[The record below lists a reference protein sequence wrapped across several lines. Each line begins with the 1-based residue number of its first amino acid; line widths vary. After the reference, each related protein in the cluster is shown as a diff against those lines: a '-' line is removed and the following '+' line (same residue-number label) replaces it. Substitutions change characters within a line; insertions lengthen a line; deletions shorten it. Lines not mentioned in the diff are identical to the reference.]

1 MRGKHSFQEISNQ
14 ARGWQAGSE
23 VVLGQKEK
31 LRSMVERNAEQR
43 LLFMGCGS
51 THYLAQFSALF
62 FQRITGLPCKSTPS
76 SEVFL
81 NPNTFLREDETPL
94 VVALSRSGRTSE
106 TIKAVQEMRARG
118 SEALAIS
125 CYQDTGLSSAASATI
140 SIPEAQEKSFAQT
153 GSFAA
158 MLIAVQTL
166 AALTAHD
173 DAFLQE
179 LAALPAHAE
188 ELVARAK
195 PVARTVGT
203 NEDYKRISYLGSGP
217 LYGLANEG
225 TIKMKEM
232 SLSLAEAYH
241 FMEFRHGPMSLLDE
255 EHLIVGLLSERTRNY
270 EVAVLRDLRERGG
283 SIVVVANEDRGLSRE
298 FDAVFALN
306 ADLPERARPVLYLP
320 FLQFMAYY
328 RAMGRDLN
336 PDRPRN
342 VSMAIRLEGT
352 EMTE

>member
-1 MRGKHSFQEISNQ
+1 MRGEYSFQEISNQ
-14 ARGWQAGSE
+14 AQGWKAGRE
-23 VVLGQKEK
+23 VVLTQKEK
-31 LRSMVERNAEQR
+31 LRSMVERNAEQG
-43 LLFMGCGS
+43 LLFIGCGS
-51 THYLAQFSALF
+51 THYLSQFSARF

-81 NPNTFLREDETPL
+81 NPDTFLRKDETPL

-106 TIKAVQEMRARG
+106 TIKAAQKMRARG

-125 CYQDTGLSSAASATI
+125 CYQDTGLASAVSATI
-140 SIPEAQEKSFAQT
+140 SIPQAQEQSFAQT

-166 AALTAHD
+166 AALVADD
-173 DAFLQE
+173 DAFLGE
-179 LAALPAHAE
+179 IKALPSQAD
-188 ELVARAK
+188 ELIARAK
-195 PVARTVGT
+195 PVAKKVGT
-203 NEDYKRISYLGSGP
+203 NEKYKRISYLGSGP
-217 LYGLANEG
+217 LYALANEG

-255 EHLIVGLLSERTRNY
+255 EHLIVGLVSEGTRDY
-270 EVAVLRDLRERGG
+270 EIAVLRDLQERGG
-283 SIVVVANEDRGLSRE
+283 GVVVIANEDRELQGFTTTFILNSDLS
-298 FDAVFALN
+298 
-306 ADLPERARPVLYLP
+306 ERARPVLYLP

-328 RAMGRDLN
+328 RAMKRDLN

>member
-1 MRGKHSFQEISNQ
+1 MRGEYSFQEISNQ
-14 ARGWQAGSE
+14 AQGWRAGRE
-23 VVLGQKEK
+23 AILARKKKV
-31 LRSMVERNAEQR
+31 RSMVERNAEQG
-43 LLFMGCGS
+43 LLFTGCGS
-51 THYLAQFSALF
+51 THYLAQFSAPF
-62 FQRITGLPCKSTPS
+62 FQRATGLFCQSTPS

-81 NPNTFLREDETPL
+81 NPDTLLREGETPL

-106 TIKAVQEMRARG
+106 TIKAVQKMCDRG

-125 CYQDTGLSSAASATI
+125 CYQDTGLAAAASATI
-140 SIPEAQEKSFAQT
+140 SIREAQEKSFAQT

-166 AALTAHD
+166 AALTTHD
-173 DAFLQE
+173 DTFLQE
-179 LAALPAHAE
+179 LAALPSKAD
-188 ELVARAK
+188 ELIARAK
-195 PVARTVGT
+195 PVAKTVGS
-203 NEDYKRISYLGSGP
+203 NEDYKRISFLGSGP

-255 EHLIVGLLSERTRNY
+255 EHLIVGLVSERTRDY
-270 EVAVLRDLRERGG
+270 EVAVLRDLQERG
-283 SIVVVANEDRGLSRE
+283 SAVVAVADEDGGLSQD
-298 FDAVFALN
+298 FDTVFTLN
-306 ADLPERARPVLYLP
+306 SDLPERARPVLYLP

-328 RAMGRDLN
+328 RAMGRDLD

>member
-1 MRGKHSFQEISNQ
+1 MRGEYSFQEISNQ
-14 ARGWQAGSE
+14 AQGWQAGSQ
-23 VVLGQKEK
+23 VVLAQKEK
-31 LRSMVERNAEQR
+31 LLSMVERNAEQG

-51 THYLAQFSALF
+51 THYLAQFSAPF
-62 FQRITGLPCKSTPS
+62 FQRITGLSCKSTPS

-81 NPNTFLREDETPL
+81 NPDTFLREDETPL

-106 TIKAVQEMRARG
+106 TIKAVQEMRARS
-118 SEALAIS
+118 SEALAVS
-125 CYQDTGLSSAASATI
+125 CYRDTGLASVASSTI

-166 AALTAHD
+166 AAVTVDD

-179 LAALPAHAE
+179 IRALPSKADA
-188 ELVARAK
+188 LITRAK
-195 PVARTVGT
+195 PVAKEIGT
-203 NEDYKRISYLGSGP
+203 NENYKRISYLGSGP

-241 FMEFRHGPMSLLDE
+241 FMEFRHGPMSLLDR
-255 EHLIVGLLSERTRNY
+255 EHLIVGLVSERTRDY
-270 EVAVLRDLRERGG
+270 EVAVLQNLRERGG
-283 SIVVVANEDRGLSRE
+283 SIVVVANEDRGLSQE
-298 FDAVFALN
+298 FDTVFTLN

-320 FLQFMAYY
+320 FLQFMAYF
-328 RAMGRDLN
+328 RAIGRELN

>member
-14 ARGWQAGSE
+14 ARGWQAGNN
-23 VVLGQKEK
+23 VVLAQKEK
-31 LRSMVERNAEQR
+31 LRSMVQRNAEQG

-51 THYLAQFSALF
+51 THYLAQFSAPF
-62 FQRITGLPCKSTPS
+62 FQRITGLSCRSTPS

-81 NPNTFLREDETPL
+81 NPDTLLREEEMPL

-106 TIKAVQEMRARG
+106 TIKAVEEMRARG

-125 CYQDTGLSSAASATI
+125 CYQDTGLASASSAII

-166 AALTAHD
+166 AALTADD
-173 DAFLQE
+173 DAFLRE
-179 LAALPAHAE
+179 IKALPSQAE
-188 ELVARAK
+188 ELIARAK
-195 PVARTVGT
+195 PVAKAVGT
-203 NEDYKRISYLGSGP
+203 VEGHKRISYLGSGP

-241 FMEFRHGPMSLLDE
+241 FMEFRHGPMSLLDD
-255 EHLIVGLLSERTRNY
+255 EHLIVGLVSERTREY
-270 EVAVLRDLRERGG
+270 EMAVLRDLRARGG
-283 SIVVVANEDRGLSRE
+283 SIVVIANENGGLSQE
-298 FDAVFALN
+298 FDTVFTLNSALS
-306 ADLPERARPVLYLP
+306 ERARPVLYLP
-320 FLQFMAYY
+320 FLQLMAYY
-328 RAMGRDLN
+328 RAMGRNLN

-352 EMTE
+352 EMTK